1 MIWGPPQ
8 NKVSCCFHCFPTCLP
23 WSILDTGNGICE
35 VREARGPPGNSGKH
49 RELSRNGWDPAKQWP
64 QSLRGGPEA
73 GHTEPRAPAKGAG
86 LSPGHNRE
94 VLISSEQR
102 SGTIRPG
109 RPLWLPHGGRVKQQD
124 WGWGAGVS
132 QGAAEKVSWRQLGEG
147 EKGYSLGPDRYPQI
161 QTRLCWSTSTM
172 TLQSMKKLLIIA
184 LAKNKWDSVWPSDLQ
199 GLRHCRNISYRLF
212 NYRSIIKSNH
222 YFTLLSFIPIP
233 DNQRQKI
240 AHSQSLKASLV
251 PLLSVNLGSPL
262 NLWNGDTI
270 LLFAYFSGL
279 PGGLIWRADIQEL

>member
-1 MIWGPPQ
+1 MATKLERWAWNWSHRALCTQ
-8 NKVSCCFHCFPTCLP
+8 LRRLDFLP
-23 WSILDTGNGICE
+23 GITGKGWS
-35 VREARGPPGNSGKH
+35 V
-49 RELSRNGWDPAKQWP
+49 LSRGMTWSDQEDHSGCRMENGSSSKT
-64 QSLRGGPEA
+64 GG
-73 GHTEPRAPAKGAG
+73 G
-86 LSPGHNRE
+86 
-94 VLISSEQR
+94 
-102 SGTIRPG
+102 
-109 RPLWLPHGGRVKQQD
+109 
-124 WGWGAGVS
+124 GAGVS
-132 QGAAEKVSWRQLGEG
+132 QGAAENISWRQHGEG

-161 QTRLCWSTSTM
+161 QTRLCCSTSAM
-172 TLQSMKKLLIIA
+172 TLQSTKKLLIIA
-184 LAKNKWDSVWPSDLQ
+184 SAKNKWDNVWPSDLQ
-199 GLRHCRNISYRLF
+199 GLRHCRNISYQLF